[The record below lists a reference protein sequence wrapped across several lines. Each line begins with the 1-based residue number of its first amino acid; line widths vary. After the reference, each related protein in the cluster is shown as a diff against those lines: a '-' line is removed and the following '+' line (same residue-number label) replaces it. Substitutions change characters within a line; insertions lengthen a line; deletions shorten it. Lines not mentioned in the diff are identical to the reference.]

1 MLPTPKISQILKSS
15 KIQGIQYQSISKLLS
30 QATIGGLASRAAP
43 VAPLGWW
50 PPHVSRQGPAVHP
63 VTARPGSDSEWSGP
77 GKWWCWSYWV
87 YDMVIYGVFVCI
99 CVYVLWC
106 FWMFFF
112 PPARC
117 WSLDLYQ
124 NISDTPHT
132 YTRPLSQAG
141 QLSGARWCL
150 PDSKTNY
157 AR

>member
-112 PPARC
+112 STCQVLVSRFVPKHLGLSPHIYTPTIASWPAL
-117 WSLDLYQ
+117 WGSLVL
-124 NISDTPHT
+124 
-132 YTRPLSQAG
+132 AG
-141 QLSGARWCL
+141 QQ
-150 PDSKTNY
+150 D
-157 AR
+157 